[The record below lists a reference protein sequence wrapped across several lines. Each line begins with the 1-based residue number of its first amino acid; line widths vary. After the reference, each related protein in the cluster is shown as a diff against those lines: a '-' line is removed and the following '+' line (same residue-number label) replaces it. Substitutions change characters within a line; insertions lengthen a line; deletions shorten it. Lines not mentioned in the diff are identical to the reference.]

1 MSPSAKKQ
9 QSKFSHHEFLQH
21 TQHTRHCCMF
31 SQLRF
36 YFFYILFAPVVAS
49 RSLSP
54 QSTICHSF
62 VGCGSTRCGSSAFRS
77 GLFFVHVTTRR
88 GCMHCLFAF
97 NLAAAHLLH
106 LPWCLQ
112 AFGQCILSNPWLR
125 LYACIGAHTTHHRC
139 LIGPVKLLGATYA
152 HTTHRA
158 TNKKTG
164 FQYPWTTW
172 GEDTNYN
179 KCTQW
184 ATVLLTS
191 NMHDN
196 ITRQANMTAAD
207 MMDFA
212 FVSRSQSLT
221 LAWKILKLPMPDQ
234 RLEPDPLYKH
244 ILYCMAS
251 HLSCWS
257 LFFIS
262 PSLLGIVVCAT
273 YADCII
279 YIYTCD
285 RVYVCRSNS
294 QHSMRCLH
302 SVLCINDGRQFDV
315 KGQMKYIQQKQRK
328 KMFLDRRNI

>member
-1 MSPSAKKQ
+1 MWQ
-9 QSKFSHHEFLQH
+9 QCVPQWSLLRTRNNATRLHALSVRIQFS
-21 TQHTRHCCMF
+21 
-31 SQLRF
+31 
-36 YFFYILFAPVVAS
+36 
-49 RSLSP
+49 
-54 QSTICHSF
+54 
-62 VGCGSTRCGSSAFRS
+62 GSTS
-77 GLFFVHVTTRR
+77 VT
-88 GCMHCLFAF
+88 FAV
-97 NLAAAHLLH
+97 
-106 LPWCLQ
+106 

-328 KMFLDRRNI
+328 KCFWIVGIFSFVHFLSSFAFSIFYRSFRGFFFSYIVAA